1 MLSLRTYLQT
11 RIARR
16 VFGLFFL
23 CAVVPTVTLAASG
36 YWLVA
41 KELESQAGVQL
52 SQGSKISRTLLIAR
66 LHAADEELAMVKQ
79 AIESR
84 RDWSASGS
92 RLRAVALV
100 NEGKADQAVFGDPP
114 NNLPVLPSS
123 TEDHLARGRVAL
135 VTGESEASSRI
146 YLVRNLSS
154 PGSSGAR
161 LWAEVSPAFLWGEG
175 ESETLAPPGVNVYVY
190 AGSVP
195 VPLYRS
201 PGSIIPQLPAAP
213 RRPSRSNEVV
223 ERQGRELVATSSV
236 FLAYEFSAEP
246 WTIVLQQ
253 PVISGPAM
261 QEFRRTVILTCITGL
276 LLVVFAGN
284 VLLRQRLDPVAR
296 LREGTRRLAAGDFA
310 AQVDVATG
318 DEFQDLAAS
327 FNSMAAG
334 LRDQFALLEAL
345 QQVDREALRARSATA
360 IIETARDRMRELT
373 ARRCDVSIVIARR
386 TPEGALLTWWRSSP
400 AGGLER
406 AEARASI
413 SALDEWQG
421 RAPAFEVEGR
431 GSGTKILDAFGIATE
446 GRLILPLLERGV
458 CFGGFVL
465 NPVPGESWAFTPQDI
480 GRMRQL
486 VDQTALALSH
496 QLSIERLHEMSWSTL
511 EALARTIDANSPW
524 TAGHSERVTRLSMA
538 IGRRMGL
545 AEEEIDRLHRGGLL
559 HDVGKIGIPAAI
571 LEKPGALAPE
581 EMALVREH
589 PVVGARIL
597 EPIHAFADVIGIVRH
612 HHERLDGHG
621 YPDGIGGYDIPLL
634 ARVAA
639 VADVYDA
646 LVSHRPYRAAW
657 DVDRAIR
664 HIADS
669 AGSHFD
675 PVVVRAF
682 LALADSSEWAEA
694 TSASRAQRRQPLVGV
709 SA

>member
-1 MLSLRTYLQT
+1 
-11 RIARR
+11 
-16 VFGLFFL
+16 
-23 CAVVPTVTLAASG
+23 
-36 YWLVA
+36 
-41 KELESQAGVQL
+41 
-52 SQGSKISRTLLIAR
+52 
-66 LHAADEELAMVKQ
+66 
-79 AIESR
+79 
-84 RDWSASGS
+84 
-92 RLRAVALV
+92 
-100 NEGKADQAVFGDPP
+100 
-114 NNLPVLPSS
+114 
-123 TEDHLARGRVAL
+123 
-135 VTGESEASSRI
+135 
-146 YLVRNLSS
+146 
-154 PGSSGAR
+154 
-161 LWAEVSPAFLWGEG
+161 
-175 ESETLAPPGVNVYVY
+175 
-190 AGSVP
+190 
-195 VPLYRS
+195 
-201 PGSIIPQLPAAP
+201 
-213 RRPSRSNEVV
+213 
-223 ERQGRELVATSSV
+223 
-236 FLAYEFSAEP
+236 
-246 WTIVLQQ
+246 
-253 PVISGPAM
+253 
-261 QEFRRTVILTCITGL
+261 
-276 LLVVFAGN
+276 
-284 VLLRQRLDPVAR
+284 
-296 LREGTRRLAAGDFA
+296 
-310 AQVDVATG
+310 
-318 DEFQDLAAS
+318 
-327 FNSMAAG
+327 MAAG

-360 IIETARDRMRELT
+360 IVETARDRMRELT